1 LDANLSQ
8 TLLEAYLEN
17 SGSEVKAG
25 DDILAALLLDH
36 ALPAMQRVIRR
47 RLRSVGPETIE
58 DVCGAAIVCLI
69 SGLRR
74 KREEQ
79 SPVRDFPAYA
89 CGVAVKAVAQYISDW
104 FPERARLR
112 RKLRLLCSSDDR
124 FFLTQIEERWLCGLR
139 AHRQRASALPA
150 ATEECR
156 ACLSATRL
164 PREFSAFAILF
175 FRRLGAPVGLGE
187 ATAAFAVLLGVSGP
201 PQSLDS
207 LAHEPA
213 AAPEFPGHPRTP
225 AWVAQ
230 LWNEIRQLPVAQ
242 RTALL
247 LNLRLP
253 DGSAVELLEELGV
266 ADVNS
271 LAGTLEMP
279 PAELAALRGRLP
291 LDDLEIGARLGVTRQ
306 QVINLRSAARER
318 LRRRTKDANSTG
330 RLPTIENEDRK
341 AHPERCLP
349 PQADKDVKNL
359 QPQ

>member
-1 LDANLSQ
+1 
-8 TLLEAYLEN
+8 LEAYLEN
-17 SGSEVKAG
+17 SGAEVKAG
-25 DDILAALLLDH
+25 DDILAALVLDH
-36 ALPAMQRVIRR
+36 ALPVMRRVIRR
-47 RLRSVGPETIE
+47 RLWSAGPETIE

-89 CGVAVKAVAQYISDW
+89 SGVAVNAVARHISDW

-112 RKLRLLCSSDDR
+112 RKLRLLCASDDR

-139 AHRQRASALPA
+139 AHRQRASAPPA

-156 ACLSATRL
+156 AWLSATRL

-201 PQSLDS
+201 PQSLDT
-207 LAHEPA
+207 LTREPA
-213 AAPEFPGHPRTP
+213 APELPSHPRMP
-225 AWVAQ
+225 GWVEQ

-253 DGSAVELLEELGV
+253 HGSAVELLEELGV
-266 ADVNS
+266 ADANS
-271 LAGTLEMP
+271 LAGTLEMQ
-279 PAELAALRGRLP
+279 PAELAGLWGRLP
-291 LDDLEIGARLGVTRQ
+291 LDDLEIAARLGVTRQ
-306 QVINLRSAARER
+306 QVINLRAAARER
-318 LRRRTKDANSTG
+318 LRRRTKDANITG
-330 RLPTIENEDRK
+330 NLLTIKNEVGK
-341 AHPERCLP
+341 AHH
-349 PQADKDVKNL
+349 
-359 QPQ
+359 